1 MQGQDNL
8 EEEMETEQQTRI
20 SMQTFHQT
28 HKAQGRKGWEKGDT
42 PEFAK

>member
-1 MQGQDNL
+1 MQGQNDL

-28 HKAQGRKGWEKGDT
+28 HKGQAEKGG
-42 PEFAK
+42 